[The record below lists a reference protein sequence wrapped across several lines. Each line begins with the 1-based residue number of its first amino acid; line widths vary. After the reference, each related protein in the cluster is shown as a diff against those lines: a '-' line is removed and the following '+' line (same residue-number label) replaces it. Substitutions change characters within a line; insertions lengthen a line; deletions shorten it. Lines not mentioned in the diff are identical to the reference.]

1 MTATDTQYAARN
13 IPHST
18 FHIPH
23 STFDIYFV
31 GVGGQ
36 GVLTIGEIISMT
48 AYRLGIPVNF
58 YPTKGMAQRGGFVK
72 AQLRL
77 GRAAPGPAIPER
89 GADLVIATEVSEAL
103 KAVRYVKPDGHFVL
117 YAHVWAP
124 TAVMLGKA
132 PYPRLDEVAAAARAA
147 LDAPDHFIAIPP
159 DALPLYEGAPVADN
173 IFTLGVA
180 LARTPLAA
188 LLPPAEVEA
197 VVRGRWKRGVER
209 NMVAFAAGLD
219 FMQGSG
225 TRDQGLGAESL
236 VPSPQSP
243 IPSLQP

>member
-1 MTATDTQYAARN
+1 MDVTRSTQYAIRN
-13 IPHST
+13 TQHATPAS
-18 FHIPH
+18 
-23 STFDIYFV
+23 SFDIYFV

-36 GVLTIGEIISMT
+36 GVLTIGEIISET

-103 KAVRYVKPDGHFVL
+103 KAVRYIKPDGHFVL
-117 YAHVWAP
+117 YAYVWAP

-132 PYPRLDEVAAAARAA
+132 PYPKLDEVAAAVRAA
-147 LDAPDHFIAIPP
+147 LDDPGHLIIIPP
-159 DALPLYEGAPVADN
+159 DALPLHEGTPVPDN
-173 IFTLGVA
+173 IFTLAVA
-180 LARTPLAA
+180 LARTPLGA

-209 NMVAFAAGLD
+209 NMVAFAAGLE
-219 FMQGSG
+219 F
-225 TRDQGLGAESL
+225 AAVE
-236 VPSPQSP
+236 
-243 IPSLQP
+243 IKA